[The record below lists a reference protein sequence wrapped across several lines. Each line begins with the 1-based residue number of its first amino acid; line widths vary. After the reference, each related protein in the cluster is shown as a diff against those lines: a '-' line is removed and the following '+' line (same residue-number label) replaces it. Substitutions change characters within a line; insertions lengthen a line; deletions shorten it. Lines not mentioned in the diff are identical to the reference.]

1 MWNNVLPQ
9 SGFRGVDIMLDSF
22 AEYKE
27 AAVIFAR
34 TIEAPVPRTLPASKE
49 VTLVNIP
56 LIPFQLNEMLRRS

>member
-1 MWNNVLPQ
+1 
-9 SGFRGVDIMLDSF
+9 MLDSF

-34 TIEAPVPRTLPASKE
+34 TSEAPVPRTLPASKE

-56 LIPFQLNEMLRRS
+56 LIPFQLNEMLRRY